1 MYLIQ
6 IQTNGSG
13 VVIHEPGP
21 SGVKVED
28 ASISREVNKFDSLS
42 FTMYPDNPG
51 WDSITPFATTV
62 TVTDTRRGAAVFDG
76 RVIQRDPAMGDD
88 GTPGRSV
95 TCESVMGYL
104 CDSSLDWEDEEHY
117 DDVGSTTGL
126 QLYLGKLLDAHN
138 SKVEEHKR
146 IQMGEVTLQTFETSG
161 GVTKGV
167 SRGST
172 WDNVSEKILDVF
184 GGEMRVRRDQSGI
197 LRLDYAERLGQT
209 RATRIELG
217 RNLVEHSGEMD
228 PSSVITR
235 LYPFGAK
242 LKETVKDPDTG
253 EDTEVETEKRITIES
268 VNGGVPYIDDEEGIA
283 SLGVI
288 EGYHEWDD
296 VTVPANLKAKAQA
309 WLGENNRIPVTHS
322 ISALDLSLLGLD
334 PDSFEIFDSYPCHN
348 PLTGLD
354 ETLEIVKQTIDIN
367 EPEASTFDMGDGAA
381 RLSDDLSG
389 TATKGDVEY
398 VQSQISTSITN
409 VENRLVTN
417 MASLAVDEDAIVAEV
432 TQNVQSTITEK
443 VEEEVQQATT
453 DTIVGASTEW
463 YLSTSRTE
471 LVGGMWSPDE
481 PQVTTGLYV
490 WTRTKWVTLGRE
502 VSYSAAACVTGNDG
516 QPGQDGAP
524 GQDGESVGVE
534 GHVTSYAV
542 GDSGTAP
549 PSDGW
554 RATIPMAQ
562 PGQWLWTRVVVTFSD
577 DSSYT
582 QYSAAYQGED
592 GTDGA
597 DGLTYHLHIAYAN
610 DATGSTGFST
620 TDGSGKLYL
629 GQCVDTSE
637 SDPTDPS
644 AYTWTLIK
652 GDDGQQ
658 GVQGP
663 PGSDGQTLY
672 TWVKYA
678 DDASGSGMSDSPDGK
693 EYIGLAYNK
702 TSQTESGVASD
713 YAWSKIVGEQGP
725 QGPTGPD
732 GQTLYTWVKYADSAT
747 GSGMSDSPSGKSY
760 IGLAYNKTSA
770 TEGSDPSDYTWSLIK
785 GSDGRSI
792 EDVDVE
798 FYLSDSKTSQTGGS
812 WSTAQPQWESGT
824 YLWTRTVIT
833 YDDGSVERTT
843 PQVDTSW
850 EAASDVEESL
860 SGQIGDIQQTVTT
873 TTNRVTTLE
882 QTADGW
888 DFQFQTVTEEIT
900 NLGDQVS
907 TQYYEQLKYIKF
919 ENGEIWLGRDP
930 DPGQDDFKVVISNER
945 IRFLQSGVEVAY
957 LSNNKLYVT
966 SAQIL
971 SDMQLGAFAFFP
983 RKNGSLSFRLK

>member
-6 IQTNGSG
+6 IETSG
-13 VVIHEPGP
+13 VSTVIHEPGP
-21 SGVKVED
+21 SDVKVED
-28 ASISREVNKFDSLS
+28 AKISREVSKFDSLT
-42 FTMYPDNPG
+42 FTMRPDNPG
-51 WDSITPFATTV
+51 WDGVEPFATTV
-62 TVTDTRRGAAVFDG
+62 TVTDTRKGRTVFDG
-76 RVIQRDPAMGDD
+76 RVIQRDPGMDSD
-88 GTPGRSV
+88 GTPTRTV
-95 TCESVMGYL
+95 TCESAMGYL
-104 CDSSLDWEDEEHY
+104 SDSSLDWEEEQHY
-117 DDVGSTTGL
+117 ADVGSTTGL
-126 QLYLGKLLDAHN
+126 QLYLGRLLDLHNAH
-138 SKVEEHKR
+138 VETHKR
-146 IQMGEVTLQTFETSG
+146 IQMGSVTLQTFDTSG

-172 WDNVSEKILDVF
+172 WDNISDKLLGVF
-184 GGEMRVRRDQSGI
+184 GGEMRVRRDESGM

-209 RATRIELG
+209 RATRIALG
-217 RNLVEHSGEMD
+217 RNLAEQSSEMD
-228 PSSVITR
+228 PSAVITR

-242 LKETVKDPDTG
+242 LTETV
-253 EDTEVETEKRITIES
+253 EDDDGNETEQETEKRLTIES
-268 VNGGVPYIDDEEGIA
+268 VNGGVAYIDDADGIERW
-283 SLGVI
+283 GVI

-296 VTVPANLKAKAQA
+296 VTVPANLLSKARS
-309 WLGENNRIPVTHS
+309 WLGQNNAIPVTHS
-322 ISALDLSLLGLD
+322 ISAYDLSLLGLD
-334 PDSFEIFDSYPCHN
+334 PDSFELYDSYPCHN

-367 EPEASTFDMGDGAA
+367 EPESSTFDMGDSAA

-398 VQSQISTSITN
+398 VQSQTKTEVKN
-409 VENRLVTN
+409 VENRLVSS
-417 MASLAVDEDAIVAEV
+417 MASLVVDTDKITQEV
-432 TQNVQSTITEK
+432 TENVQSTITKTVEDK
-443 VEEEVQQATT
+443 VQEATT
-453 DTIVGASTEW
+453 ETIVGATTEW

-490 WTRTKWVTLGRE
+490 WTRTKWTTLGGE

-516 QPGQDGAP
+516 QPGQNGQDGAP

-542 GDSGTAP
+542 SDSGTAP
-549 PSDGW
+549 PADGW
-554 RATIPMAQ
+554 QSTIPMAQ

-582 QYSAAYQGED
+582 QYSSAYQGE
-592 GTDGA
+592 
-597 DGLTYHLHIAYAN
+597 N
-610 DATGSTGFST
+610 
-620 TDGSGKLYL
+620 
-629 GQCVDTSE
+629 
-637 SDPTDPS
+637 
-644 AYTWTLIK
+644 
-652 GDDGQQ
+652 GQQ

-663 PGSDGQTLY
+663 PGS
-672 TWVKYA
+672 
-678 DDASGSGMSDSPDGK
+678 
-693 EYIGLAYNK
+693 
-702 TSQTESGVASD
+702 
-713 YAWSKIVGEQGP
+713 
-725 QGPTGPD
+725 D

-760 IGLAYNKTSA
+760 IGIAYNRTSA

-785 GSDGRSI
+785 GADGRSI

-798 FYLSDSKTSQTGGS
+798 FYLSDSKTAQTGGS
-812 WSTAQPQWESGT
+812 WSTTQPQWEAGT

-850 EAASDVEESL
+850 EAASDVEDSL

-873 TTNRVTTLE
+873 TTERVTSLE

-888 DFQFQTVTEEIT
+888 DFQFETITEEVT

-907 TQYYEQLKYIKF
+907 TNYYEQLKYIRF
-919 ENGEIWLGRDP
+919 VDGEIWLGRDP
-930 DPGQDDFKVVISNER
+930 DAGQDDFKVVISNER
-945 IRFLQSGVEVAY
+945 IRFLQNGLEVAY
-957 LSNNKLYVT
+957 LSNSKLYVT
-966 SAQIL
+966 SAEIL

-983 RKNGSLSFRLK
+983 RQNGSLSFRLK